1 VVAFPNDD
9 LENTSSAAI
18 TILDWRSSPNG
29 WFWGDEIMLVFT
41 RFRPAYQTI
50 DKTWGKMTEIEHNY
64 MVTNQGDA
72 SK

>member
-1 VVAFPNDD
+1 
-9 LENTSSAAI
+9 
-18 TILDWRSSPNG
+18 
-29 WFWGDEIMLVFT
+29 MLVFT